1 MSNLKNYINESLNR
15 SKNNSKEHFL
25 YNTIPVY
32 IDPDLFFLDGK
43 SNIRQVLD
51 MVESISRSIITFI
64 IGSTIPFIIAI
75 CLVIVVVFMVAII
88 VRIVSAVVTNANM
101 LCCLYI

>member
-1 MSNLKNYINESLNR
+1 MSNLKNYINESSNR

-25 YNTIPVY
+25 YKTIPVY

-51 MVESISRSIITFI
+51 MVESSVPVDLASGIDVIYVGDFEEFQEKRFNN
-64 IGSTIPFIIAI
+64 STGKDK
-75 CLVIVVVFMVAII
+75 
-88 VRIVSAVVTNANM
+88 SDEW
-101 LCCLYI
+101 